1 MIPTSGSR
9 FPAFAKPASAGEAR
23 SDKVM
28 PQKDAT
34 MRQRELTGR
43 TVMICLVAFF
53 GVVAAANAVLI
64 RAATTTFGGV
74 EVDSSYKAGLK
85 FQQELD
91 AVRAQDALH
100 WSVAARLERRAD
112 GAAELALTVR
122 DRAGAPLSG
131 LTALA
136 RLEHPADARHD
147 HVIAL
152 APAAPGVFTGA
163 VAAEPAQWDLV
174 IELERDGRS
183 LFRSK
188 NRVGLK

>member
-1 MIPTSGSR
+1 MANRRDVI
-9 FPAFAKPASAGEAR
+9 AL
-23 SDKVM
+23 
-28 PQKDAT
+28 QKDVMT
-34 MRQRELTGR
+34 KQRELTGR
-43 TVMICLVAFF
+43 TVMICLAAFF

-64 RAATTTFGGV
+64 RAATSTFGGV

-85 FQQELD
+85 FQKELD

-112 GAAELALTVR
+112 GEAELALTVR

-136 RLEHPADARHD
+136 RLEHPADSRHD
-147 HVIAL
+147 HAIAL
-152 APAAPGVFTGA
+152 APAGPGVFTGA

-174 IELERDGRS
+174 IEIERDGQS